1 MNNVELCPIT
11 EEVSRPDSEIDFPK
25 PLSFTETWHNKNDFF
40 CHITKDRTKAKKSES
55 CKVEFARGGVVCIP
69 QDISILH
76 KERYHYPKKDT
87 RGKVTMV
94 PTWSREASKF
104 YCVKK
109 DYILRRHPYFWKGLL
124 KIEDDVRLNLK
135 EGHVKLLREALHLS
149 V

>member
-25 PLSFTETWHNKNDFF
+25 PLSFTEIWHNKNDFF
-40 CHITKDRTKAKKSES
+40 VIFTKDCTKAKKCES
-55 CKVEFARGGVVCIP
+55 CKVEFARGGVVYIS
-69 QDISILH
+69 QDIAILQ

-94 PTWSREASKF
+94 PMWNREASKF

-109 DYILRRHPYFWKGLL
+109 DCILRRHPYFWKGL
-124 KIEDDVRLNLK
+124 IRTFGRDR
-135 EGHVKLLREALHLS
+135 
-149 V
+149 